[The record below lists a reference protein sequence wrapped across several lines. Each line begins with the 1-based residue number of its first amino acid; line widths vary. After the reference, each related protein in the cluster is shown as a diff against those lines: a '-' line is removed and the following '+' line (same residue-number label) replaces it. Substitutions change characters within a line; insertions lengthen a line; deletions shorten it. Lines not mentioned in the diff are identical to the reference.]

1 MKKLIAIILSIT
13 LLFSFMALPA
23 SAELGDSDQSIN
35 INEAKSIFERIADIF
50 HELVAKM
57 FKVFGL
63 DCPLC
68 KNHDGYGEAEGDG
81 DFNYAEI
88 AKMYNDAVNNLK
100 ANRKTLTIVHIPDIN
115 IVDISGLSNSN
126 IEKIKSFLKSNDIL
140 GKNLKTH
147 DIKNNESAKISALIP
162 PKNREACLSG
172 AYVNYV
178 DYYKKSDDTK
188 IEFKL
193 KDSESKYDG
202 TTTTAPEG
210 FSQVIDYVNFGEV
223 DLGIG
228 EITSAD
234 ISYKNTSVKA
244 TLDVNSKVKSLKT
257 SYEISIDAVVENGGN
272 ISHLKMVFDCSD
284 EYNITY

>member
-13 LLFSFMALPA
+13 LLFSFMAIPA

-35 INEAKSIFERIADIF
+35 INEATSIFERIADVF
-50 HELVAKM
+50 HNLIANL
-57 FKVFGL
+57 FKIFGL

-68 KNHDGYGEAEGDG
+68 ENHDGYGEAEGDG

-88 AKMYNDAVNNLK
+88 AKMYNGAVNNLK
-100 ANRKTLTIVHIPDIN
+100 ANRKTLKIAHTSNVKKLE
-115 IVDISGLSNSN
+115 VSGVSTA
-126 IEKIKSFLKSNDIL
+126 IKNTLDNLLEDVL
-140 GKNLKTH
+140 GRNENTYTF
-147 DIKNNESAKISALIP
+147 KNNESAKISALIP

-172 AYVNYV
+172 AYVNNIN
-178 DYYKKSDDTK
+178 YYKEGDNSK
-188 IEFKL
+188 IEFTL
-193 KDSESKYDG
+193 MDSKSKYDG

-210 FSQVIDYVNFGEV
+210 FCEVLDYLNLGEI

-234 ISYKNTSVKA
+234 ISYKDTSVKA

-257 SYEISIDAVVENGGN
+257 SYEITVDAVLEGGSN
-272 ISHLKMVFDCSD
+272 TSHLKMVFDCSD
-284 EYNITY
+284 EYNISY